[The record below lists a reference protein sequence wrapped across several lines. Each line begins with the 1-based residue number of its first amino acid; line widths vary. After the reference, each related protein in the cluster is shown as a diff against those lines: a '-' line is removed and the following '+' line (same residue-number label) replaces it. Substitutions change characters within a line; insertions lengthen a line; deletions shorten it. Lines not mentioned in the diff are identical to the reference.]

1 MSGPGTSLSDLGL
14 AQVLAYA
21 LQLTLGGV
29 FLLSAVPKLRHP
41 RMFRQTLAGYG
52 LLNPEASRALAP
64 ALIGVETFLALS
76 FLSGWLLMAA
86 LPIAITTLVAF
97 GTATWVNLRRGRR
110 VPCGCF
116 GNARELISRRGLARL
131 AFLTS
136 AVLVL
141 AGVLSSPD
149 VFPVKLDWLASRGP
163 AAVAFTLDV
172 AAVSAFLVIAAIW
185 AMSVPELKAV
195 LRPRPR
201 VSRSTL
207 PQLRTVARGRSVAR

>member
-1 MSGPGTSLSDLGL
+1 MSEPGTSLSDLGVV
-14 AQVLAYA
+14 QVFAYA

-29 FLLSAVPKLRHP
+29 FLVSVVPKLRHP
-41 RMFRQTLAGYG
+41 QVFRRTLTGYG
-52 LLNPEASRALAP
+52 HLNPGASRAVAP
-64 ALIGVETFLALS
+64 ALTGLETFLALS

-86 LPIAITTLVAF
+86 LPIAIATLVAF
-97 GTATWVNLRRGRR
+97 GTATWVNLRRGRL

-116 GNARELISRRGLARL
+116 GSARELISRRGLVRL

-136 AVLVL
+136 GLVVL
-141 AGVLSSPD
+141 AGILRSPD

-163 AAVAFTLDV
+163 AALAFTLDV

-185 AMSVPELKAV
+185 ALSVPELRAV
-195 LRPRPR
+195 LHPAPR

-207 PQLRTVARGRSVAR
+207 PQLRTVVRGRGVAT